1 MAPLPLLRQVVICWR
16 ILCSQ
21 IWHKLCAQGR
31 IRRASVGN
39 LRVPFTLVTCGTC
52 GTCATWVLLMRPA
65 LTRFW
70 PPCHKPDSIG
80 SGSNMLFPSSNAA
93 DLNNGPNTCILVGI
107 LNTATAC
114 PSTVSFTVWPATKST
129 SVSIIGFAVPADA
142 NARCTFQIK
151 KRLNQQSTR
160 DTLPKLPASE
170 RGRHVAINSSDL
182 RCGTNQELQHNTRRK
197 QAL

>member
-80 SGSNMLFPSSNAA
+80 SGSNMLFSVKQRG
-93 DLNNGPNTCILVGI
+93 GPEQWAKHMHTCWNSEYCHCL
-107 LNTATAC
+107 
-114 PSTVSFTVWPATKST
+114 PFH
-129 SVSIIGFAVPADA
+129 
-142 NARCTFQIK
+142 
-151 KRLNQQSTR
+151 RLLHR
-160 DTLPKLPASE
+160 MASDE
-170 RGRHVAINSSDL
+170 IHQCIDHWLCRPRGRECPLHVSDQEATEPANHARYAAKASSI
-182 RCGTNQELQHNTRRK
+182 
-197 QAL
+197 

>member
-52 GTCATWVLLMRPA
+52 ATWVLLMRPA

-80 SGSNMLFPSSNAA
+80 SGSNMLFSVKQRG
-93 DLNNGPNTCILVGI
+93 GPEHCILVGI

-182 RCGTNQELQHNTRRK
+182 RCGSNQELQHNTRRK

>member
-80 SGSNMLFPSSNAA
+80 SDSDILF
-93 DLNNGPNTCILVGI
+93 TQCILLGI

>member
-39 LRVPFTLVTCGTC
+39 LRGPFTLVTCGTC

-70 PPCHKPDSIG
+70 PPCHKPDFIG
-80 SGSNMLFPSSNAA
+80 SGSNMLFSVKQRG
-93 DLNNGPNTCILVGI
+93 GPEHCILVGI

-142 NARCTFQIK
+142 NARCAFQIK